1 MKVSANQNVPYN
13 VQFDRETATDD
24 LRNYAGAANILVLD
38 IFVSFPFE

>member
-1 MKVSANQNVPYN
+1 MKVSANQNVPY

-38 IFVSFPFE
+38 IFVSFHFE